1 MRRPSMMIG
10 PSSITQGNLAQLS
23 AVNGAV
29 PMTTNPM
36 VASTS
41 HYPKDMSMPQ
51 SGIGGNTSNDDL
63 LFTGDT
69 FRLRSMKFPEY
80 ELGITNSRINEDN
93 CYVGLRK
100 VNSMIIHAYLSS

>member
-36 VASTS
+36 IASNL
-41 HYPKDMSMPQ
+41 HHNPKDTTTVQ
-51 SGIGGNTSNDDL
+51 SGIGGNTNNDDL

-80 ELGITNSRINEDN
+80 ELGITSSRINEDN

-100 VNSMIIHAYLSS
+100 VCI